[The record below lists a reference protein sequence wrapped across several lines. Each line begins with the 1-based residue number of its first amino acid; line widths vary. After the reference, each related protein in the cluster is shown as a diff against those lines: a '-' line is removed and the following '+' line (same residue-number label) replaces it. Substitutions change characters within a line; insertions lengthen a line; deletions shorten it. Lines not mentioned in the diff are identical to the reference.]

1 MPGFF
6 MDINDNPIKMY
17 TSEYF
22 IMLQTVYNRRQKN
35 RLSNMK
41 VVICRLP
48 SGIESRCFERGY
60 E

>member
-22 IMLQTVYNRRQKN
+22 IMLQTVYNRSQKN
-35 RLSNMK
+35 RL
-41 VVICRLP
+41 VI
-48 SGIESRCFERGY
+48 
-60 E
+60 